1 MKKVTAFA
9 MAAVVAASALTGCGS
24 SSTAET
30 TAAAAETDKKADDG
44 ELIKKVAHV
53 CQGLGDKSFSDS
65 LEGGMKVLREKG
77 WDCKTV
83 ECGDETKA
91 DKYEDMMLDVIDEG
105 YHYIVA
111 SSTFRDV
118 MLKLAKEYPENQ
130 FLSLIHI

>member
-1 MKKVTAFA
+1 MEDPVDEMDPQSHSGLTIKNRRKKFMKRKQLAALAAATV
-9 MAAVVAASALTGCGS
+9 MALSLVGCGGG
-24 SSTAET
+24 SSTSTETKAAEAGAT

-83 ECGDETKA
+83 
-91 DKYEDMMLDVIDEG
+91 
-105 YHYIVA
+105 
-111 SSTFRDV
+111 
-118 MLKLAKEYPENQ
+118 
-130 FLSLIHI
+130 